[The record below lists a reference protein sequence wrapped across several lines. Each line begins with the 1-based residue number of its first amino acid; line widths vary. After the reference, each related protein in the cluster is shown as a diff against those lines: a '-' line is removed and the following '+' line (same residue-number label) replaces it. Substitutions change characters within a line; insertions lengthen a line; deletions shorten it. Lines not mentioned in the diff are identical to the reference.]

1 MTREDVMGI
10 LPEATESQVTGIL
23 NALHSELQTEKKA
36 AEEWKAKAGQAQTLE
51 EQLAEAERLKA
62 EAEKQKEEAENKN
75 LSEVDLLKKELE
87 KRQTASDRQIAEL
100 KAQLAVSEI
109 NAYSASKNLTG
120 EHMDVVLK
128 AFGSDIDLAKK
139 AIDKISVLKSEWESA
154 AALAKEQEIAAASAN
169 PGGNSAGSSVG
180 DSEDTAMQ
188 LARKLTPQSNG
199 VNVDLLSDLRR

>member
-51 EQLAEAERLKA
+51 EQLAEAERLKS

-75 LSEVDLLKKELE
+75 LSEVELLKKELE
-87 KRQTASDRQIAEL
+87 KSKNASNKQIAEL
-100 KAQLAVSEI
+100 QAQLATAGI
-109 NAYSASKNLTG
+109 NAYAASKNLTG
-120 EHMDVVLK
+120 ENMDVVLK
-128 AFGSDIDLAKK
+128 AFGSNIDLAKQ
-139 AIDKISVLKSEWESA
+139 AIDKISILKSEWESA

-169 PGGNSAGSSVG
+169 PTGKGSAEP
-180 DSEDTAMQ
+180 DSGEFGKNIAVQAAKRARTADESI
-188 LARKLTPQSNG
+188 LAHYQRG
-199 VNVDLLSDLRR
+199 